1 MCTNNNEV
9 QCTKKSPTR
18 SPLGYSTP
26 ESPQRQLE
34 STNPNSESP
43 LKHFEYEIAVTLKKP
58 TLIVECKEITEN
70 NNKDGHI
77 PNLRQPQS
85 SRQPTR
91 IVKLN
96 PPSKTDDPKPKNK
109 ITKKKNN
116 TEETTK
122 PKNNTMK
129 YFNKENNTRNNDHST
144 ITSAT
149 MKNEDKN
156 ENFQTHVAKINQ
168 SSSSIESI
176 RVHNDGGASRP
187 EKFFEIR
194 HSDYQPDLAEK
205 ECSNVDFIIN
215 PRLLVLRSKNKNQ
228 TKTKTGQT

>member
-1 MCTNNNEV
+1 M
-9 QCTKKSPTR
+9 
-18 SPLGYSTP
+18 
-26 ESPQRQLE
+26 E

-58 TLIVECKEITEN
+58 TLIVEYKKITEN

-96 PPSKTDDPKPKNK
+96 PPSKTDDPKPKKK

-129 YFNKENNTRNNDHST
+129 YFNKENNTRNNDQST

-156 ENFQTHVAKINQ
+156 ENFQTHVPKINQ
-168 SSSSIESI
+168 SSSSIEST
-176 RVHNDGGASRP
+176 RVHNNG
-187 EKFFEIR
+187 EKFLEIR

-205 ECSNVDFIIN
+205 ESSNIDFNFI
-215 PRLLVLRSKNKNQ
+215 LRQ
-228 TKTKTGQT
+228 PD